1 MSELSIIIKA
11 IECIYE
17 LIDCQ
22 DREPDKALIYKSMIK
37 GCLTNLKEKEAKNE
51 DQS

>member
-1 MSELSIIIKA
+1 MSELSMIIKA

-22 DREPDKALIYKSMIK
+22 DREPDKVLIYKSMIK
-37 GCLTNLKEKEAKNE
+37 GCLANLKIMDEEN
-51 DQS
+51 D